1 MRSWKAEDRLIFH
14 KKYIISELTYRGQF
28 YAGVSFLLVHITK
41 VEVTSHAAN
50 GFKGESPVLTRMAG
64 AAVNFS
70 LLLHLFSIYSLW
82 LRLYMRVTF
91 VTYNYEFIA
100 LVIEE
105 V

>member
-50 GFKGESPVLTRMAG
+50 GFKGESPVLTRMQ
-64 AAVNFS
+64 V
-70 LLLHLFSIYSLW
+70 LLSISPYFYICSAYIL
-82 LRLYMRVTF
+82 LGFGY
-91 VTYNYEFIA
+91 I
-100 LVIEE
+100 
-105 V
+105 

>member
-50 GFKGESPVLTRMAG
+50 GFKGESPVLTRMQ
-64 AAVNFS
+64 VLLSILLTFTFVQHIFS
-70 LLLHLFSIYSLW
+70 LASAIYEGYLCHLQLRIYSSCH
-82 LRLYMRVTF
+82 
-91 VTYNYEFIA
+91 
-100 LVIEE
+100 
-105 V
+105 